1 MDLSAASSIYG
12 AFYVPAFT
20 VKVDGRVLTRDL
32 PLAVNQVEVDK
43 TLGGAAHFGF
53 TTVNAFDLEQGE
65 FLTAEG
71 QPVFD
76 VLRFGAKVEIAVGY
90 GDHRKLEPILFGT
103 ITNLS
108 TGFSEGGTPE
118 LSVSGYDN
126 MFPLTLG
133 KRSKSWKQ
141 VKDSDVVHLIAQG
154 YGLSTDIASTKE
166 THEQTEQNQESDL
179 DFITKLAKRNHFEF
193 YMTEKDVLR
202 FGPPRDTSNG
212 VLALAW
218 SKGLLSFKPEAN
230 LASQISKVRV
240 VGWDP
245 EAKKSIIGEAVAGEE
260 SGKEPSRQSAGEYVK
275 GLARKEVVLELR
287 QPVFTQAEANERA
300 LAILSDHA
308 KSFLTGEAECVGL
321 PELAP
326 DTNVSLN
333 GLGKTFSKTYYV
345 HSANHKVDGNGYRTR
360 FKVKET
366 SL

>member
-1 MDLSAASSIYG
+1 MDLSDASSRYD

-20 VKVDGRVLTRDL
+20 VKVDGRALTYEV
-32 PLAVNQVEVDK
+32 PLAVNQVEIDK

-53 TTVNAFDLEQGE
+53 TIVNAFDQEKGE
-65 FLTAEG
+65 FVTATG
-71 QPVFD
+71 QPAFD
-76 VLRFGAKVEIAVGY
+76 LLRFGAKVEIAVGY
-90 GDHRKLEPILFGT
+90 GDHRKLTPVLFGT

-133 KRSKSWKQ
+133 KRSKSWKE

-154 YGLSTDIASTKE
+154 YGLSTDIVSTDE
-166 THEQTEQNQESDL
+166 THEQIEQNQEGDL
-179 DFITKLAKRNHFEF
+179 DFITKLAKRNHYEF

-212 VLALAW
+212 LMALAW

-230 LASQISKVRV
+230 LASQISRVRV
-240 VGWDP
+240 LGWDP
-245 EAKKSIIGEAVAGEE
+245 EAKKAIVGEAVAGEE
-260 SGKEPSRQSAGEYVK
+260 SGKEPSRSSAGEYIK
-275 GLARKEVVLELR
+275 KFAKKDVVLEVR
-287 QPVFTQAEANERA
+287 QPVFTQAEAKERA
-300 LAILSDHA
+300 TAILSDHA
-308 KSFLTGEAECVGL
+308 KAFLTGEAECVGL
-321 PELAP
+321 PELMP
-326 DTNVSLN
+326 DTNVSLT
-333 GLGKTFSKTYYV
+333 GLGKTFSKIYYI
-345 HSANHKVDGNGYRTR
+345 HAANHKVDGNGYRTR